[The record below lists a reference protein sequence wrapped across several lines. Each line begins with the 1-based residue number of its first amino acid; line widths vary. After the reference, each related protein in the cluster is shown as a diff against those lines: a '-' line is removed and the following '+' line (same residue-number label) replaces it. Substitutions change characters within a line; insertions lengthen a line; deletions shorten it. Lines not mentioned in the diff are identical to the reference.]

1 MGVLTG
7 SARGASTPSEARRRS
22 TREAARGESKAS
34 WGWRSTNTGRR
45 ASEAD
50 RQAAASGLADTR
62 ARGKSGSC
70 ARSSGAKSGRGVGRR
85 RSFNRTRDNLSTAH
99 DSQAEASLLFRFDQ
113 RGVCGTGS
121 GLGFP
126 LDATEFFCVGKN

>member
-1 MGVLTG
+1 MGVLTRSTG
-7 SARGASTPSEARRRS
+7 GASTSSEAGSRGTWETS
-22 TREAARGESKAS
+22 RGESKAA
-34 WGWRSTNTGRR
+34 WGWWSTNTGCR
-45 ASEAD
+45 ASESD

-70 ARSSGAKSGRGVGRR
+70 AGSGSSKSGRGGGRR
-85 RSFNRTRDNLSTAH
+85 RTFNRARHDLSTAH
-99 DSQAEASLLFRFDQ
+99 DSQTEASLLFRFDQ

-126 LDATEFFCVGKN
+126 LDATEFFCVCKN